1 MRDNLPGVGWVGGDV
16 LAYLR
21 NWMLWTLAEHADE
34 GAAKTRPRPT
44 FVAIVVVVVVLVCQK
59 RNTIR
64 GAEVSFMFLL
74 MSYLNIIFLINY
86 NRTCVSVYRTGVCV
100 G

>member
-44 FVAIVVVVVVLVCQK
+44 FVASHHRRRRCPGLPKEKHNPGGRSFLYVFINVLYK
-59 RNTIR
+59 
-64 GAEVSFMFLL
+64 
-74 MSYLNIIFLINY
+74 YYIFN
-86 NRTCVSVYRTGVCV
+86 
-100 G
+100 